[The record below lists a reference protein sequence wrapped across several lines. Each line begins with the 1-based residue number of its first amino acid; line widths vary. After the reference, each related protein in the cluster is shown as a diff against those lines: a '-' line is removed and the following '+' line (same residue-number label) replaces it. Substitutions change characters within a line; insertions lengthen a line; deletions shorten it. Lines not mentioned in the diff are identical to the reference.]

1 MIYRVKYRPEADED
15 LSRLDKPVRE
25 RVIKRV
31 HWLAKNF
38 EEIRPEVLGG
48 KYKGLYK
55 LRVGDWRVIYEVKH
69 SQNLIIVYSIGH
81 RSEIY
86 KI

>member
-1 MIYRVKYRPEADED
+1 MYQVEYRPEADND
-15 LSRLDKPVRE
+15 LSQLDKPIRE
-25 RVIKRV
+25 RIIERV

-55 LRVGDWRVIYEVKH
+55 LRVGDWRVIYEIKH
-69 SQNLIIVYSIGH
+69 SQKIIVVYTIGH
-81 RSEIY
+81 RKEIY
-86 KI
+86 R